1 MELLLYRQ
9 VGGAY
14 GGFSDFDSHSGMYTY
29 LSYRDPNV
37 LKTIESYDG
46 TPDFLRTLELDN
58 DALTKAIIGTIGD
71 IDSYQLP
78 DSKVQFTMQSGLV
91 WRLAGII
98 SGMLLSEIIYGVC
111 QASYFL
117 KHTLWVNPQL
127 SPACR
132 ATQHSCGMC

>member
-1 MELLLYRQ
+1 MAAGDADSTCGIYQGLMSTFCCNTLTTFLSQ

-78 DSKVQFTMQSGLV
+78 DSKVQRV
-91 WRLAGII
+91 V
-98 SGMLLSEIIYGVC
+98 MLHCDCLD
-111 QASYFL
+111 
-117 KHTLWVNPQL
+117 
-127 SPACR
+127 
-132 ATQHSCGMC
+132 

>member
-1 MELLLYRQ
+1 

-46 TPDFLRTLELDN
+46 TPDFLRNLDL
-58 DALTKAIIGTIGD
+58 DRDSLTKAIIGTIGD

-78 DSKVQFTMQSGLV
+78 DSKVQMPSAPCCGQSLPSP
-91 WRLAGII
+91 RLA
-98 SGMLLSEIIYGVC
+98 
-111 QASYFL
+111 
-117 KHTLWVNPQL
+117 
-127 SPACR
+127 SPA
-132 ATQHSCGMC
+132 

>member
-1 MELLLYRQ
+1 MLNTFASLLWRTAYLNTRVYFFWQ

-78 DSKVQFTMQSGLV
+78 DSKV
-91 WRLAGII
+91 RLAVLRCVTVVEGDFGPDATR
-98 SGMLLSEIIYGVC
+98 SACDGVLARSWC
-111 QASYFL
+111 
-117 KHTLWVNPQL
+117 
-127 SPACR
+127 
-132 ATQHSCGMC
+132 